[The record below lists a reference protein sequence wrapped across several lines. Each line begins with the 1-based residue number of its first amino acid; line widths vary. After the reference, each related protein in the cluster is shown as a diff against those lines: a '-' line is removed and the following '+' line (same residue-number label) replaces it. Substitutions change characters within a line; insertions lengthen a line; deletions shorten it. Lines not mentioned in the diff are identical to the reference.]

1 VYNSFSKY
9 NQSDALA
16 ARRRGPGGGR
26 CKHRTRCIILRPEV
40 TPATAGLRGAPVRP
54 RSRRFRPP
62 PRRPAIDTPS
72 NLHTQLAGQ
81 VLSYI
86 QSNRLEPSSHLAET
100 ALCEHFKVS
109 RTPLRA
115 ALSLLQERGYLE
127 HIPRRGFFTREQA
140 ATGAGLPVA
149 HEDELY
155 LTIAEDRISRQL
167 PTNVSEADLARR
179 YDVSKGALTRAL
191 QRLLREGLVE
201 RRPGRGWSFAPVLAL
216 LEPAFQLD
224 ADAAR
229 LCEEKH
235 RRILGGEAKKI
246 STIELF
252 EMNAEFHELLA
263 RSSGNRFFLQAVQQ
277 QNRLR
282 RFVNYHWT
290 YGAER
295 VIRTCQEHMSILEA
309 IYGGDLTWA
318 ASLLRRHIEIS
329 ASINPYDDG
338 TDVDATPQHV
348 IPLDR

>member
-1 VYNSFSKY
+1 M
-9 NQSDALA
+9 
-16 ARRRGPGGGR
+16 
-26 CKHRTRCIILRPEV
+26 
-40 TPATAGLRGAPVRP
+40 
-54 RSRRFRPP
+54 
-62 PRRPAIDTPS
+62 
-72 NLHTQLAGQ
+72 
-81 VLSYI
+81 
-86 QSNRLEPSSHLAET
+86 
-100 ALCEHFKVS
+100 S

-115 ALSLLQERGYLE
+115 ALSLLQQRGYLE

-140 ATGAGLPVA
+140 TTGDGASLPVA
-149 HEDELY
+149 REDELY

-201 RRPGRGWSFAPVLAL
+201 RRPGRGWSFAPVLDSKETHDESCRFRLVIEPQAL
-216 LEPAFQLD
+216 LEPSFQLD

-235 RRILGGEAKKI
+235 RRILDGKAKEI

-309 IYGGDLTWA
+309 IQGGDLTWA

-338 TDVDATPQHV
+338 TDADATPQHV
-348 IPLDR
+348 ISLDR